1 MAGDPRTVGVALAL
15 EWVEDLSL
23 WSQSG
28 AMRACLALGGLGVK
42 DYCIIAGLALGLA
55 RNLDLGE
62 PSWGW
67 RSHPGTGAAECCG
80 LCSFHSFS
88 PTEEYLSLHWA

>member
-1 MAGDPRTVGVALAL
+1 MGVALSL

-23 WSQSG
+23 GSQSG
-28 AMRACLALGGLGVK
+28 AMRACLELGGLGVK

-55 RNLDLGE
+55 RNLDLRE
-62 PSWGW
+62 PSW
-67 RSHPGTGAAECCG
+67 RSQLGTGAAECCG

-88 PTEEYLSLHWA
+88 PAGESLSLHWA

>member
-1 MAGDPRTVGVALAL
+1 
-15 EWVEDLSL
+15 
-23 WSQSG
+23 
-28 AMRACLALGGLGVK
+28 MRACLALSGLGIK

-55 RNLDLGE
+55 RNLDLRE